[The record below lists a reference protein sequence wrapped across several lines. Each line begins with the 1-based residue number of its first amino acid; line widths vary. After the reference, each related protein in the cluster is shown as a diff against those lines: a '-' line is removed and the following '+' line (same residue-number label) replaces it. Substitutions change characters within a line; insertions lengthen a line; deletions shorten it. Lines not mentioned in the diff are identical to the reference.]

1 MSLPRL
7 NIGSRHARY
16 MQEAE
21 NAQSFPEKT
30 SENTHWIRWQSTLA
44 HTDTSC
50 TQDVN
55 YVQSPVFTLKKR
67 STLNIYQTSASFV
80 LFRIYTPYTHTLV
93 STLDRVA
100 NNSKKYAIMVKILG
114 HSRVANHSAIGHNV
128 WYCLQ
133 ISNLIRKSTIP
144 SQSLATICTN
154 AMIIMNIHITLQLY
168 QTVLMTSYKLLTLWA
183 HDMYLYMFS
192 SWYWHVISTLEYT
205 CSMSRLYT
213 LTPTYSNKLHIPQL
227 HCHQAFHRLS
237 Y

>member
-1 MSLPRL
+1 M
-7 NIGSRHARY
+7 Y
-16 MQEAE
+16 
-21 NAQSFPEKT
+21 K
-30 SENTHWIRWQSTLA
+30 
-44 HTDTSC
+44 
-50 TQDVN
+50 
-55 YVQSPVFTLKKR
+55 
-67 STLNIYQTSASFV
+67 V
-80 LFRIYTPYTHTLV
+80 LFSLLRKGLLLTYTRPQHLLYCLEYTLHTHTLV

-114 HSRVANHSAIGHNV
+114 HSRVANHSAIGHTV